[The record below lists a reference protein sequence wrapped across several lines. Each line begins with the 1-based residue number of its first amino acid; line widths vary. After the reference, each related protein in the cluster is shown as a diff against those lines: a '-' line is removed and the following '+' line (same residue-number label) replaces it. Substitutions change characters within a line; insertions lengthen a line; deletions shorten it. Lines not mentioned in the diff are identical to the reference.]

1 MLPEW
6 IVFIKEVEGKK
17 TNLQGA
23 SLGNTKL
30 MGADLAGADLTEADL
45 SIAYLIRADLREAN
59 LTNADLRGA
68 VISEANLRGADLK
81 GADLE
86 DAFLSGTDLTG
97 VSNLTCDQIEL
108 ANFDK
113 KHASQTT
120 FKLAGIQKKI
130 LIVVRNGRAC
140 AVAKE

>member
-17 TNLQGA
+17 PNLQGA

-30 MGADLAGADLTEADL
+30 MGVDLAGADLTEADL

-113 KHASQTT
+113 ETR
-120 FKLAGIQKKI
+120 FPDYIQISWNTEKDF
-130 LIVVRNGRAC
+130 IVVRNGRAC